1 MSQEM
6 IILLGTAAFIGFFHT
21 LLGPDHYLPFIV
33 MGKARKWSM
42 VKTSWI
48 TVLCG
53 IGHVTSSVLLGCIG
67 IALGLAVTKLA
78 AVESF
83 RGNLAAWA
91 LIAFGLVYF
100 VWGMRRAWR
109 HKPHEHFH
117 FHADGHPHIHQH
129 AHTEEHAHIHERE
142 NTGRLTPWVLFTIF
156 VLGPCEPLIPILMY
170 PAAKENLW
178 GMALVTAVF
187 GTATL
192 LTMLGMVV
200 ISLWG
205 IHRLALKNVERFT
218 HALAG
223 GSICLC
229 GLAIQFLGL

>member
-1 MSQEM
+1 MTQEM
-6 IILLGTAAFIGFFHT
+6 IILLSTAAFLGFFHT

-42 VKTSWI
+42 AKTTWI

-53 IGHVTSSVLLGCIG
+53 MGHVASSVLLGFIG
-67 IALGLAVTKLA
+67 IALGMAVTKLVV
-78 AVESF
+78 VESF

-100 VWGMRRAWR
+100 VWGMRRAWKN
-109 HKPHEHFH
+109 KPHQHSHFH
-117 FHADGHPHIHQH
+117 TDGHTHIHEH
-129 AHTEEHAHIHERE
+129 LHTEEHAHVHEME
-142 NTGRLTPWVLFTIF
+142 NKGNITPWVLFTIF
-156 VLGPCEPLIPILMY
+156 VLGPCEPLIPIIMY
-170 PAAKENLW
+170 PAAKENIGGLL
-178 GMALVTAVF
+178 LVTLVF
-187 GTATL
+187 GAVTI
-192 LTMLGMVV
+192 LTMVGIV
-200 ISLWG
+200 IASTWG
-205 IHRLALKNVERFT
+205 INRLPLKKVERFT